1 MTLLLRESDVE
12 RLLDMPTALAAVE
25 EALRQH
31 GHGQA
36 SNQPRRRIFVPTGI
50 LHVMS
55 GGMPAWGVMG
65 LKTYAAVKG
74 KVRFVVLLF
83 STETG
88 DLLALIEADRLG
100 QSRTGAASGVAT
112 KYLARPEAKVVG
124 IFGTG
129 RQAQTQLQAVCEVR
143 RIQEVRAFGRNPER
157 RRRFCADMEMV
168 LGCPVRPADSP
179 EQVVRGADILITITT
194 SKEPVFDGRLVEPG
208 QHLNVAGSNA
218 VQKREVDDETIRRA
232 DRIIVDQ
239 VEDAQIESGDL
250 VGPVSRGI
258 IRWDQ
263 MNELGE
269 VVCGKVPG
277 RKRPD
282 EVTLFK
288 SNGLAIEDVAVAWK
302 VLERARLEGAGAEVP
317 FLV

>member
-12 RLLDMPTALAAVE
+12 RLLDMPTALTAVE

-31 GHGQA
+31 GQGEA
-36 SNQPRRRIFVPTGI
+36 SNQPRRRIFVPNGT

-55 GGMPAWGVMG
+55 GGIPNWGVMG
-65 LKTYAAVKG
+65 LKTYAAIKG

-83 STETG
+83 STDTG
-88 DLLALIEADRLG
+88 ELLALIEADRLG
-100 QSRTGAASGVAT
+100 QIRTGAASGVAT

-129 RQAQTQLQAVCEVR
+129 WQAQTQLQAVCEVR
-143 RIQEVRAFGRNPER
+143 GIQEVRAFGRDPER
-157 RRRFCADMEMV
+157 RRHFCADMERL
-168 LGCPVRPADSP
+168 LGRAVHPAESP
-179 EQVVRGADILITITT
+179 EQVVKGADILITITT
-194 SKEPVFDGRLVEPG
+194 SREPVFDGRLVESG

-218 VQKREVDDETIRRA
+218 VQKREVDDEAIRRA
-232 DRIIVDQ
+232 DHILVDQ
-239 VEDAQIESGDL
+239 IEDAQIESGDL

-258 IRWDQ
+258 TRWDR
-263 MNELGE
+263 MHELGE

-288 SNGLAIEDVAVAWK
+288 SNGLAIEDIAVAQK
-302 VLERARLEGAGAEVP
+302 VLERAKAARAGSEVP
-317 FLV
+317 LFM